1 MVEGKTKD
9 FTMKVYNDSQNV
21 HGSGIQSSIKDSIN
35 RLTMR
40 KDIKAFNQ
48 DELSKIILE
57 NESVKCKEHLF
68 EYITDTSIHTTMLL
82 NFSEILWFVLW
93 TIKLDFNYD
102 EQQEI
107 YQVLNTEIKDS
118 ECKCFTGRISRLVNC
133 LNGFSSLVS
142 IQINNSEQ
150 IANII
155 QITKEK
161 LGLNYNL
168 NDHKEL
174 VKKELLERDYGMETI
189 DEWLSY
195 IEQLKID
202 LFYYQFNYC

>member
-57 NESVKCKEHLF
+57 NESIKCKEQLF

-93 TIKLDFNYD
+93 TIKLDFNDD

-133 LNGFSSLVS
+133 LNGFSPLVS
-142 IQINNSEQ
+142 VQINNSEQ

-174 VKKELLERDYGMETI
+174 VKKELLERDYVMETI
-189 DEWLSY
+189 DE
-195 IEQLKID
+195 
-202 LFYYQFNYC
+202 